1 MLHKEIIYSA
11 IQMSHS
17 YLDIDIILC
26 FTFTSC
32 ISFSSNRVLISHS
45 SFIASF
51 RQDTQWCILRGGS
64 IIIIIY
70 FLSEYVIPRQR
81 MCCLQCNFICWITLA
96 LTGRHTSQL
105 HIVLQI
111 ILYLLFAVKVILK
124 TNAYVLCVLY
134 YK

>member
-1 MLHKEIIYSA
+1 
-11 IQMSHS
+11 
-17 YLDIDIILC
+17 
-26 FTFTSC
+26 
-32 ISFSSNRVLISHS
+32 
-45 SFIASF
+45 
-51 RQDTQWCILRGGS
+51 
-64 IIIIIY
+64 
-70 FLSEYVIPRQR
+70 